1 MDAQQ
6 KLAQFMSAVQK
17 STEAEVNRAK
27 QDAEEEAAECIRE
40 TQERCAAESAQQL
53 TRAKAKITARYRK
66 KMSQTG
72 YQNKTAALAKRHALL
87 MQIFARLRERLMEFT
102 QSADYTTW
110 MKELLKKHPPEENAV
125 ILLKERDLGIA
136 DMLKEAVSVPCSFRA
151 DKTVRIGGLSILS
164 ADGHR
169 CENHTLD
176 EAYAAQLRDF
186 YRNHKIGGGE
196 A

>member
-6 KLAQFMSAVQK
+6 KLSQFISSVQK
-17 STEAEVNRAK
+17 NTETEIERAK
-27 QDAEEEAAECIRE
+27 QEAEEEAAECIRE
-40 TQERCAAESAQQL
+40 TQERCAAESAQQV

-87 MQIFARLRERLMEFT
+87 MQIFAKLRQRLIDFT
-102 QSADYTTW
+102 KSEDYLPW
-110 MKELLKKHPPEENAV
+110 MKSLLTKHQPEENAV
-125 ILLKERDLGIA
+125 ILLREHDLGLA

-151 DKTVRIGGLSILS
+151 DKTVKIGGLSILS

-176 EAYAAQLRDF
+176 EAYTAQLRDF

>member
-6 KLAQFMSAVQK
+6 KLSQFISSVQK
-17 STEAEVNRAK
+17 NTETEVERAK
-27 QDAEEEAAECIRE
+27 QAAEEEAAECIRE
-40 TQERCAAESAQQL
+40 TQERCAAESAQQV
-53 TRAKAKITARYRK
+53 TRAKAKIAARYRK

-72 YQNKTAALAKRHALL
+72 YQSKTAALAKRHALL
-87 MQIFARLRERLMEFT
+87 LQIFAKLRERLLAFT
-102 QSADYTTW
+102 QSEDYLPW
-110 MKELLKKHPPEENAV
+110 MRSLLKKHQPEEQAV
-125 ILLKERDLGIA
+125 ILLRERDLGIA
-136 DMLKEAVSVPCSFRA
+136 DMLKEAVDVPCSFRA
-151 DKTVRIGGLSILS
+151 DKTIKIGGLSILS

-176 EAYAAQLRDF
+176 EAYSAQLRDF

>member
-6 KLAQFMSAVQK
+6 KLSQFMSSVQK
-17 STEAEVNRAK
+17 STEAEIERAT
-27 QDAEEEAAECIRE
+27 QAAEAEAAECIRE

-72 YQNKTAALAKRHALL
+72 YQSKTAALAKRHALL
-87 MQIFARLRERLMEFT
+87 MQIFAKLRARLLEFT
-102 QSADYTTW
+102 QSEDYTQW
-110 MKELLKKHPPEENAV
+110 MISLLKKHPPQENDV
-125 ILLKERDLGIA
+125 ILLRERDLGIA
-136 DMLKEAVSVPCSFRA
+136 EMLKEAVSVPCSFRA
-151 DKTVRIGGLSILS
+151 DKTVKIGGLSILS

-169 CENHTLD
+169 CGNHTLD